1 MGQLVRSPQ
10 SEFAS
15 GDGEPMEKAHSV
27 AAKNRQ
33 LERWDRVDLPDV
45 RAYLGHNGHRSI
57 ARPKYARMYVY
68 WQSLCEYL
76 TRAGASDAKNDTGIR
91 LIAD

>member
-1 MGQLVRSPQ
+1 MGQVVRSTY
-10 SEFAS
+10 SEFAC
-15 GDGEPMEKAHSV
+15 GDGEPTEKAYSI
-27 AAKNRQ
+27 AAKNCE
-33 LERWDRVDLPDV
+33 LERWDRINLPDV
-45 RAYLGHNGHRSI
+45 RAYVRNHGHGGI